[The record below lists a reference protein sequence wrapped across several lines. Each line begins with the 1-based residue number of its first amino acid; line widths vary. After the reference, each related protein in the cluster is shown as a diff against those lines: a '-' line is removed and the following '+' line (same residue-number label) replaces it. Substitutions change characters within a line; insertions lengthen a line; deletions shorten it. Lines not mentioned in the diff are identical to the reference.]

1 MQLSELLCRECSTRT
16 LQAGSKKR
24 ALELVSEMI
33 ANHLDA
39 LTQAEIFDSLI
50 GRERLGS
57 TGMGHGVAIPHGRV
71 KGIARA
77 IGAFVRLE
85 QAVDFDAID
94 RQPVDLLFFLLVPE
108 HYTDEHL
115 QILSTLAE
123 MFSDEPFCATLRAA
137 ADDASLYRLI
147 VDWQPAS
154 SALQ

>member
-1 MQLSELLCRECSTRT
+1 MQLSELLCQECSTRT
-16 LQAGSKKR
+16 LRAGSKKR

-33 ANHLDA
+33 ADHVDQLI
-39 LTQAEIFDSLI
+39 QVEIFDSLI

-71 KGIARA
+71 KGIDKA
-77 IGAFVRLE
+77 IGAFIRLE

-94 RQPVDLLFFLLVPE
+94 RLPVDLLFFLLVPE

-123 MFSDEPFCATLRAA
+123 MFSDEPFCATLREAP
-137 ADDASLYRLI
+137 DDPALYRLI
-147 VDWQPAS
+147 IDWRPDTP
-154 SALQ
+154 LQ